1 MAEGDALV
9 RAGKWRSWGPMLL
22 LGRDVHGA
30 TLGIVGM
37 GRIGRAVARRGRGF
51 GMRLLYTGT
60 RRHPEVEA
68 ELGAEYCDLPELLR
82 RSDFV
87 SLHVPLTPATT
98 RLIGAR
104 ELALMKPDA
113 VLVNTSRGPV
123 VDEAAL
129 VEALNAGRLGGAAL
143 DVMEREPIGPGHPLL
158 SAPRVVLTPHIGSA
172 SVVTRTRM
180 AEMAAENLVA
190 ALSGDRPPNLVNPE
204 AWERRR
210 VLGVAGRG
218 GRSGPCRQ
226 SVTGAG

>member
-1 MAEGDALV
+1 AEGDALV

-22 LGRDVHGA
+22 LGRDVYGA

-37 GRIGRAVARRGRGF
+37 GRIGRAVARRRRGF

-60 RRHPEVEA
+60 RRHTEAEA

-98 RLIGAR
+98 RLTGAR
-104 ELALMKPDA
+104 ELALMRPDA

-143 DVMEREPIGPGHPLL
+143 DVMEREPRLAPGGFR
-158 SAPRVVLTPHIGSA
+158 AGSG
-172 SVVTRTRM
+172 RRPGRPDR
-180 AEMAAENLVA
+180 
-190 ALSGDRPPNLVNPE
+190 SGDRIMDRVDVKLPPLGTGSNLF
-204 AWERRR
+204 
-210 VLGVAGRG
+210 
-218 GRSGPCRQ
+218 
-226 SVTGAG
+226 